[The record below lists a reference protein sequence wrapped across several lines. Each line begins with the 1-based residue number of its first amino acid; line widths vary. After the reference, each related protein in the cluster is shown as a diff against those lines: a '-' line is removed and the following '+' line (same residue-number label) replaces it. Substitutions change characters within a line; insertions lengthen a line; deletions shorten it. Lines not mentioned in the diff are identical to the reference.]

1 MAIRPRRSAPTS
13 YTHLLQPLELT
24 SSSDEHN
31 DDPRNTGAKKKGKR
45 KAPYIPQDDSGSEF
59 ELDRGGKAG
68 SAAAESTS
76 SDDDLASAAHTE
88 SDNASQ
94 EDEDELS
101 ASASAS
107 DLGSVRG
114 GRGRGRGRASGGASG
129 RGRAAVRVSTGAS
142 APPSRSLVITTGA
155 VGSSPSVRDRPS
167 RAVPLSN
174 LPPSGLD
181 VQYSSFGPLFVPPSV
196 TLESSSQPL
205 SSSAIKTSTK
215 KGKGRGDGDVS
226 SLLDRATAN
235 PFFPIKGLVRDLGWY
250 KGKWTDEGGSQRWG
264 GWFDEL
270 ELKEGDVVAL
280 NEETLAEYLPRQV
293 YHSRPLPYF
302 EVADPTP
309 ADPTTERD
317 SSAAPG
323 IAPVDGTGDAND
335 EGPVGQAETRKILV
349 GRINGEDEQ
358 EVEIERFSSAR
369 LDSFLPNK
377 PGHLLNAG
385 GPVSGLSW
393 LPRTDAPSLQ
403 GAYHSHDGEFLPTRA
418 VEKAS
423 PDPLTDLLRPDP
435 SSAEYL
441 AISTISSSALP
452 LQHPPALSS
461 PSSRSTSM
469 IQIWLLDTSSPSDLQ
484 VETLSSSEDQGAGA
498 KFEMG
503 LCLGE
508 GVGEAL
514 EVAWCPRGGS
524 GEGEGQAMDVDGEG
538 EKVQQLGVLASVLT
552 DGTIEVYAVPDPK
565 EVRVRQGKKDGE
577 PVFVK
582 AKRVLKL
589 RLPDTSCVALSY
601 GSQDVIAAGCMN
613 GHIAVW
619 NVGDALR
626 AGRPTVRPTHYLPV
640 HSAPIRSIAFVLAPP
655 PSTANPAQQD
665 FDADPVWIASTG
677 MDGNTVMSDLRE
689 SGSAGSGLLLHERS
703 SGYAVAFSPHLGCV
717 YGHDQDD
724 RLRAYFLKPSEL
736 GNSKRIGA
744 HRGTVW
750 SLAASPH
757 HTFIASASADGTC
770 RITSGLRALRRRR
783 VRGHFGLKVFKL
795 EFERETGQWRML
807 DNFHVEQRSALDP
820 YNVSVATKAKSP
832 KTKSDDAPLVSTAA
846 WPLEIGVTRVAWHPN
861 LDRACLLAS
870 GMSCGLVRL
879 DWVEGAKEEN

>member
-31 DDPRNTGAKKKGKR
+31 DDPRDTGAKKKGKR

-68 SAAAESTS
+68 SAAAAESTS

-107 DLGSVRG
+107 DLGSARG
-114 GRGRGRGRASGGASG
+114 GRGRGRGRARGGASG
-129 RGRAAVRVSTGAS
+129 RGRAAGRVSTGAS
-142 APPSRSLVITTGA
+142 APPNRSLVITTGA
-155 VGSSPSVRDRPS
+155 VGSSSSVRDRPP

-205 SSSAIKTSTK
+205 SSSTIKTSTK
-215 KGKGRGDGDVS
+215 KGKGRGDGDIS

-250 KGKWTDEGGSQRWG
+250 KGKWTDEGVSQRWG

-270 ELKEGDVVAL
+270 ELKEGEAVAL
-280 NEETLAEYLPRQV
+280 NEEALAEHLPRQV

-317 SSAAPG
+317 SSAAPE
-323 IAPVDGTGDAND
+323 IAPVGGTGDATD
-335 EGPVGQAETRKILV
+335 EGPVRQAETRKILV

-393 LPRTDAPSLQ
+393 LPRTDVPSLQ
-403 GAYHSHDGEFLPTRA
+403 
-418 VEKAS
+418 
-423 PDPLTDLLRPDP
+423 
-435 SSAEYL
+435 EYL
-441 AISTISSSALP
+441 AISTISSLALP
-452 LQHPPALSS
+452 LQHPPTLSS

-469 IQIWLLDTSSPSDLQ
+469 IQIWSLDTSSPSDLQ

-503 LCLGE
+503 LCLEE

-514 EVAWCPRGGS
+514 EMAWCPRGGS

-565 EVRVRQGKKDGE
+565 EVRVRQRKKEGE
-577 PVFVK
+577 AVFVK

-613 GHIAVW
+613 GHIVVW

-655 PSTANPAQQD
+655 PSTVNPAQQD
-665 FDADPVWIASTG
+665 LDADPIWIASTG

-770 RITSGLRALRRRR
+770 QITSGLRALRRRR